1 MKNMLKN
8 RIMFSLFSAFS
19 NYFSQNFL
27 NKKIFFP
34 FSPKRDATGSR
45 KTVGV
50 ELTLGGFSCWPTH
63 VDVCFLGTR
72 GMDVRGFARTS
83 IPSAFSFIRGH
94 YTFQADG
101 KPCGFPPLRSLR
113 SLKGTPFPRLSLA
126 FSPKCS

>member
-1 MKNMLKN
+1 
-8 RIMFSLFSAFS
+8 MFSLFSAFS
-19 NYFSQNFL
+19 NYFSEKFA

-50 ELTLGGFSCWPTH
+50 ELTLGGFSCWPKN
-63 VDVCFLGTR
+63 VDEYFLRTR
-72 GMDVRGFARTS
+72 GDGCTWLRTH
-83 IPSAFSFIRGH
+83 IHPITFSFIRGH